1 MDLFAAFA
9 VFALAMVLCLA
20 WGASYAMLLAL
31 AVGLLAFY
39 TVARL
44 RGFMPRDL
52 LRMIFKGLKRSLIVV
67 RIMVRI
73 C

>member
-1 MDLFAAFA
+1 MDLFVAFA
-9 VFALAMVLCLA
+9 VFVLAVVLCLA

-44 RGFMPRDL
+44 RGFVRRDL
-52 LRMIFKGLKRSLIVV
+52 LRGGNASPAAL
-67 RIMVRI
+67 
-73 C
+73 